1 MSKEEKLMFNLG
13 IYSTGRVRCDMPNY
27 LKIALAW
34 YSRYEESGENH
45 AINNYYHYINLAEEF
60 GFCQVEEA
68 TTSWQLREKALR
80 PLSANNLIKINDI
93 LIK

>member
-1 MSKEEKLMFNLG
+1 LPDHFKEKKMSKEEKLMFNLG

-68 TTSWQLREKALR
+68 TTSW
-80 PLSANNLIKINDI
+80 
-93 LIK
+93 